1 MINKIKENY
10 KLLSIVNDKNDRDEL
25 LIEIYSLILGYFS
38 SKKDANI
45 EEFKEQNIID
55 DLSYK
60 IKNILKSD
68 FIYMGEI
75 TTMLNI
81 FRNFIKAS
89 QNIDNRY
96 LCVLSSGNFLNGY
109 IHYIDNIHNTKNI
122 ENKLIKILNKK

>member
-81 FRNFIKAS
+81 FRNFIKSS
-89 QNIDNRY
+89 QNYDNRY
-96 LCVLSSGNFLNGY
+96 LCVLSSGSFLDGY
-109 IHYIDNIHNTKNI
+109 INYIYNIHNTKNI